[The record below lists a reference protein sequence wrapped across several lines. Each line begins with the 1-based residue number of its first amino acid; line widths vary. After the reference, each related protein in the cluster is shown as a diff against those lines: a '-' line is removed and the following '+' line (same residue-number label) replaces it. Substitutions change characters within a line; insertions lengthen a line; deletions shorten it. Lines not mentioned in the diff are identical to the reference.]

1 MPAAASKR
9 LALAE
14 AHISRQQQLQKQNNT
29 EPVSVITECTAKTT
43 KSSAVSNIKSS
54 FPVTKNSSNSNS
66 TKENDIPSSGAK
78 KTKALTPFVAIKN
91 ILHRSTAA
99 PQIIGRETEQAAIK
113 QFLETT
119 VEKGHGGSMYI
130 SGNPGTG
137 KTACLQALIKQS
149 SASFKS
155 VLVNC
160 VPLTRPGQVYSAI
173 LDSMEEAKSA
183 SADQALAD
191 LEKAV
196 FKSKK
201 AFLVILDEVDSLLG
215 SRQEV
220 LYRLFELAAHPDSR
234 MALVGIANALDLTDR
249 FLPRL
254 QARNCVPVLLNFNPY
269 QVKDIV
275 AILQSRLDSVSQGES
290 EPVIQK
296 AALEL
301 CARKVAATSG
311 DLRKALDVCR
321 QAMEAAEMDSK
332 RKTVSKDKENGAEA
346 AQMPKVSIMHI
357 AKVLTKLNGSPI
369 AQKLDALNFQQKLV
383 LCAYMSLAG
392 IAVAAPGPAT
402 GTKRQASVSGGLA
415 VSGLYAEYSSICTRL
430 NNMLAPVTRSEF
442 LDLISMME
450 AQGVVVVEA
459 TKSGRRGGRRIVST
473 TGAADD
479 RIMRLAVDEAE
490 IRRSLTKTAALAPI
504 L

>member
-1 MPAAASKR
+1 MPTASRRK
-9 LALAE
+9 AFAE
-14 AHISRQQQLQKQNNT
+14 APISRQQHIHSNT
-29 EPVSVITECTAKTT
+29 ATETVAETGSVGAAKS
-43 KSSAVSNIKSS
+43 KSCLVTSIKSS
-54 FPVTKNSSNSNS
+54 FPVTKSNSN
-66 TKENDIPSSGAK
+66 TKENGTAPSNTK
-78 KTKALTPFVAIKN
+78 KTKTLTPFVAAKN

-119 VEKGHGGSMYI
+119 VEKGRGGSMYI

-160 VPLTRPGQVYSAI
+160 VPLTRPGQVYAAI
-173 LDSMEEAKSA
+173 LDSMEAKGSG
-183 SADQALAD
+183 ADQALAE
-191 LEKAV
+191 LEKTV
-196 FKSKK
+196 FKSKT

-275 AILQSRLDSVSQGES
+275 AILQSRLDSVSKGEGES
-290 EPVIQK
+290 VIQK

-321 QAMEAAEMDSK
+321 QAMEAAEIDCK
-332 RKTVSKDKENGAEA
+332 RKAASKDKENGGDAPQA
-346 AQMPKVSIMHI
+346 PKVSIMHI

-383 LCAYMSLAG
+383 LCAYVSLAG
-392 IAVAAPGPAT
+392 ITAASSAPAT
-402 GTKRQASVSGGLA
+402 GTKRQATAGGVA
-415 VSGLYAEYSSICTRL
+415 VSGLYTEYGTICTRL
-430 NNMLAPVTRSEF
+430 NMLAPVTRSEF

-450 AQGVVVVEA
+450 TQGVVVVEA
-459 TKSGRRGGRRIVST
+459 SKSGRRGGRRIVST

-479 RIMRLAVDEAE
+479 RTMRLAVDEAE
-490 IRRSLTKTAALAPI
+490 VRRSLTKTAALTPI

>member
-1 MPAAASKR
+1 MPAASKR

-14 AHISRQQQLQKQNNT
+14 APISRQQLLQKQTNT
-29 EPVSVITECTAKTT
+29 EPASAIDCAAKS
-43 KSSAVSNIKSS
+43 KSSLVTSIKSS
-54 FPVTKNSSNSNS
+54 FPVTKSSS
-66 TKENDIPSSGAK
+66 TKENDTLPSSGK
-78 KTKALTPFVAIKN
+78 KSKTPTTPFVAIKN

-99 PQIIGRETEQAAIK
+99 PQIIGRGTEQAAIK

-119 VEKGHGGSMYI
+119 VENGRGGSMYI

-155 VLVNC
+155 VLVSC

-173 LDSMEEAKSA
+173 LDSMEAKSTG
-183 SADQALAD
+183 ADQALAE

-220 LYRLFELAAHPDSR
+220 LYRLFELAAHPDSH

-275 AILQSRLDSVSQGES
+275 AILQSRLDSVSQGEG

-321 QAMEAAEMDSK
+321 QAMEAAEMDCK
-332 RKTVSKDKENGAEA
+332 RKSASKDKENGVEA
-346 AQMPKVSIMHI
+346 PQVPKVSIMHI

-383 LCAYMSLAG
+383 LCAYVSLAG
-392 IAVAAPGPAT
+392 ITAATASPAA
-402 GTKRQASVSGGLA
+402 GTKRQAAAGGIA
-415 VSGLYAEYSSICTRL
+415 VSGLYTEYGSICTRL
-430 NNMLAPVTRSEF
+430 NMLAPVTRSEF

-450 AQGVVVVEA
+450 TQGVVAVET

-479 RIMRLAVDEAE
+479 RVMRLAVDEAE